1 LPLDQDEGRGYLV
14 FWGVWEKGDDACVAF
29 DTRPKSASIK
39 KKKKYT
45 KYMKQQKTK
54 RGRTERG
61 VKKMRSAA
69 GCKVNLQ
76 TKHSNRVSGPGC
88 PKNRVGFEFE
98 SRG

>member
-1 LPLDQDEGRGYLV
+1 
-14 FWGVWEKGDDACVAF
+14 
-29 DTRPKSASIK
+29 
-39 KKKKYT
+39 
-45 KYMKQQKTK
+45 MKQQKTK

-98 SRG
+98 SRGWELESGIWASGRQPQRRRLRHNKCEHNSDSPNA

>member
-1 LPLDQDEGRGYLV
+1 
-14 FWGVWEKGDDACVAF
+14 
-29 DTRPKSASIK
+29 
-39 KKKKYT
+39 
-45 KYMKQQKTK
+45 MKQQKTK

-98 SRG
+98 SWG